1 MYFDTHAHYDDEKFD
16 ENRDI
21 LIEEMHKNGVDYII
35 NIGADMESS
44 VKSMELAKKYDF
56 IYAAVGVHPHEAE
69 SMTDEDI
76 NKLREYSKYE
86 KVVAIGEIGLD
97 YYYDF
102 SPRDKQRY
110 WFERQ
115 LELAAE
121 LDLPVSIHSRDA
133 AQETFDIIK
142 NSNVRKGVIHAY
154 SGSAEMAK
162 DYIDMGFYLGIG
174 GVLTFKNAKKLV
186 DVVRFAPME
195 RILLE
200 TDSPYLS
207 PVPVRGTVNNSQNL
221 RYIADK
227 IGEIK
232 QISAEKVCEITSQN
246 AKVIFW
252 QKKVV
257 A

>member
-21 LIEEMHKNGVDYII
+21 LIEEMHRNGVDYII

>member
-1 MYFDTHAHYDDEKFD
+1 MYFDTHAHFDDEKFD

-21 LIEEMHKNGVDYII
+21 LIEEMHSNGVDYII

-44 VKSMELAKKYDF
+44 VKSIELAKKYDF
-56 IYAAVGVHPHEAE
+56 IYAAVGVHPHEVE
-69 SMTDEDI
+69 NMTEEDI
-76 NKLREYSKYE
+76 NTLRKFTEYE

-102 SPRDKQRY
+102 SPRDKQCY

-115 LELAAE
+115 LDLAAE
-121 LDLPVSIHSRDA
+121 LNMPVSIHSRDA
-133 AQETFDIIK
+133 AKETFDIIK
-142 NSNVRKGVIHAY
+142 NSAVRKGVIHAY
-154 SGSAEMAK
+154 SGSVEMARN
-162 DYIDMGFYLGIG
+162 YIDMGFYIGVG
-174 GVLTFKNAKKLV
+174 GVVTFKNAKKLI
-186 DVVRFAPME
+186 DVVSFSPME

-221 RYIADK
+221 KYIVDK
-227 IGEIK
+227 ISEIK

-246 AKVIFW
+246 AKGIFW
-252 QKKVV
+252 
-257 A
+257 